1 MFGTGGR
8 GQRAPPAK
16 TARSGKEV
24 DSRRARAAAQIPDG
38 SARWKFGNILVKS
51 RQWFRAHGSAP
62 SDSAT
67 SSAAA
72 ARAPYTLNPA
82 TFTIGTTS
90 ATATV
95 SNVSMTSTTPST
107 SVAAPP
113 ASIRSEFLRTLLERG
128 FLHQC
133 TDLEALDAAAATG
146 PITGYIGFDATADS
160 LHVGSLIQI
169 MMLRHMQRTGHRPV
183 VLMGGGT
190 TKIGDPSGKDK
201 SRRLLSNE
209 QIAANIAGIRRV
221 FERFLDFDGDAAL
234 MVDNSDWLDALHY
247 IPFLREYGRHFSVN
261 RMLGFE
267 SVKQRLDREQP
278 LSFLEFNYMVLQA
291 YDFLELGRRH
301 GCRLQMGGSDQW
313 GNIVCGVE
321 LGRRAAGLDLYGLTS
336 PLLATASGAKMGKTA
351 DGTVWLNSDRF
362 SPYEYWQY
370 WQYWRNTEDADVGR
384 FLRLFTELPLDEIA
398 RLEAL
403 EGAEINEAKAILAT
417 EATALCHGREAAETA
432 EETARRTFGLPGQP
446 MEAVTAEGQA
456 TLTAEGQRT
465 LTLGLPTTEIP
476 RARLDA
482 GAPVYDLLREAGLAK
497 SNSEA
502 RRLIRGGG
510 ARVNDERFRDETGTV
525 GPSDL
530 TDEGVIKL
538 SAGRKRHALVRPV

>member
-1 MFGTGGR
+1 MTDTN
-8 GQRAPPAK
+8 PPAP
-16 TARSGKEV
+16 
-24 DSRRARAAAQIPDG
+24 AA
-38 SARWKFGNILVKS
+38 L
-51 RQWFRAHGSAP
+51 
-62 SDSAT
+62 
-67 SSAAA
+67 
-72 ARAPYTLNPA
+72 
-82 TFTIGTTS
+82 
-90 ATATV
+90 
-95 SNVSMTSTTPST
+95 
-107 SVAAPP
+107 PP
-113 ASIRSEFLRTLLERG
+113 ASLRSELLRTLAERG

-133 TDLEALDAAAATG
+133 TDLEALDAAAASG
-146 PITGYIGFDATADS
+146 RVTGYIGFDATADS

-190 TKIGDPSGKDK
+190 TRVGDPSGKDK
-201 SRRLLSNE
+201 SRQLLSSE
-209 QIAANIAGIRRV
+209 RIVANIAGIRRV
-221 FERFLDFDGDAAL
+221 FERFLDFGADAAL
-234 MVDNSDWLDALHY
+234 MADNADWLDALHY

-321 LGRRAAGLDLYGLTS
+321 LGRRASGLSLFGLTS
-336 PLLATASGAKMGKTA
+336 PLLTTASGAKMGKTA
-351 DGTVWLNSDRF
+351 DGAVWLNPDRF

-370 WQYWRNTEDADVGR
+370 WRNTEDADTGR

-403 EGAEINEAKAILAT
+403 DGAEINEAKAILAT
-417 EATALCHGREAAETA
+417 EATTLCHGREAADAAAQT
-432 EETARRTFGLPGQP
+432 TRHTFAASFDASIDAQFQHTGIPVGLPSV
-446 MEAVTAEGQA
+446 EV
-456 TLTAEGQRT
+456 
-465 LTLGLPTTEIP
+465 P
-476 RARLDA
+476 RSRLDD
-482 GAPVYDLLREAGLAK
+482 GVPLYELLREAGLAK
-497 SNSEA
+497 SNSEG

-525 GPSDL
+525 GSGDL
-530 TDEGVIKL
+530 TEGGAIKL
-538 SAGRKRHALVRPV
+538 SAGRKRHALVRVS